1 MPTFTILINGLPVE
15 FLSPLPPVITQF
27 SVTAHTMLSIQIDLP
42 TSNAIKSWLNQLIDK
57 LDTEYVMYNNTLI
70 PVKEL
75 VKF

>member
-1 MPTFTILINGLPVE
+1 MPTFTILINGIPVE
-15 FLSPLPPVITQF
+15 FLSPLQEVVTQF
-27 SVTAHTMLSIQIDLP
+27 SVTAHTMLSIQVDLP

>member
-1 MPTFTILINGLPVE
+1 MPPFTILINGIPVE
-15 FLSPLPPVITQF
+15 FLSPLPDVITQF
-27 SVTAHTMLSIQIDLP
+27 SVTAHTMLSIQVDLP
-42 TSNAIKSWLNQLIDK
+42 TSNAIKLWLNQLIDK